1 MGGAAMSGIILV
13 EIVLLAI
20 LIFFAI
26 QGGKRRRAAKVRR
39 LEEYRASPESHL
51 LHLND

>member
-1 MGGAAMSGIILV
+1 MSGIILV
-13 EIVLLAI
+13 EIVLLPF
-20 LIFFAI
+20 LVFFAI
-26 QGGKRRRAAKVRR
+26 RGGKRRKAANARR